1 MCHCHNQSFARLQKP
16 GSLTAT
22 TCTTWTSWPCTWI
35 ARAAVRRSTSRPTCA
50 ASSLA
55 STTPSSSPSSTSS
68 AVDPSKVVMSTSRPG
83 ACRTVG
89 VGSSALSYARSW
101 STSRQ
106 ARTPGRGIEQLCT
119 CSNNWQTA
127 LRRTVETSADKF
139 ICLTR
144 DTNVTSSGN
153 LSTAIPDV

>member
-1 MCHCHNQSFARLQKP
+1 MCHCHNKLFARLQRP

-22 TCTTWTSWPCTWI
+22 TCTTWTSWPCTWT
-35 ARAAVRRSTSRPTCA
+35 ARAAVRRWTSRLTCA

-68 AVDPSKVVMSTSRPG
+68 AVDPSKVATSTSRPG

-89 VGSSALSYARSW
+89 VDSSALSYARSW

-106 ARTPGRGIEQLCT
+106 ARTPWHRSSSACAAPIGRRRCDEQLKRL
-119 CSNNWQTA
+119 QTS
-127 LRRTVETSADKF
+127 E